1 MNTTQKIINA
11 SATNMEKIE
20 DNSVNLIVTS
30 PPYPMIE
37 MWDDIFSMQNE
48 EVKNALENHDYIK
61 AYEGMHFVLEK
72 VWNEVDRVLAKNGIA
87 CINIGDATKNCD
99 GKFQLFPN
107 HSKIIEFFMNKG
119 YSVLPDIIWR
129 KQTNAPNKFMGSG
142 MYPPGAYVTFEHEYI
157 LILRKGNKREFKSLK
172 EKENRRKSAY
182 FWEERNI
189 WFSDVW
195 DFKGKSQ
202 SLKLSKSRNRSG
214 AYPFELAYRLI
225 NMYSVKGDT
234 VLDPFLGTGTTL
246 LATMASERNGIGIEI
261 DEEFCKNMFPDLNNV
276 KKSLNDYI
284 DQRFKRHIS
293 FVNDQKFN
301 GKNKFYLNENHEI
314 DVKTRQEK
322 KIIINKIEEIEK
334 NENTYICSYNP
345 LKINLQMNIA
355 DKIKK

>member
-11 SATNMEKIE
+11 SATNIEKIE

-157 LILRKGNKREFKSLK
+157 LILRKG
-172 EKENRRKSAY
+172 
-182 FWEERNI
+182 
-189 WFSDVW
+189 
-195 DFKGKSQ
+195 
-202 SLKLSKSRNRSG
+202 
-214 AYPFELAYRLI
+214 
-225 NMYSVKGDT
+225 
-234 VLDPFLGTGTTL
+234 
-246 LATMASERNGIGIEI
+246 
-261 DEEFCKNMFPDLNNV
+261 
-276 KKSLNDYI
+276 
-284 DQRFKRHIS
+284 
-293 FVNDQKFN
+293 
-301 GKNKFYLNENHEI
+301 
-314 DVKTRQEK
+314 
-322 KIIINKIEEIEK
+322 
-334 NENTYICSYNP
+334 
-345 LKINLQMNIA
+345 
-355 DKIKK
+355 